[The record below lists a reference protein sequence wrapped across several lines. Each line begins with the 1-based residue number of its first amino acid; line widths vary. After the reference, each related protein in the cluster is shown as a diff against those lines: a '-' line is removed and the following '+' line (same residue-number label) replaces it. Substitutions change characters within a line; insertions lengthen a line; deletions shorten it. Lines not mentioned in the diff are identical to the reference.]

1 VHKFRAPRKRR
12 TRIRQSSAQA
22 PNRAFRFFARRTAA
36 HYRGGVDSSTRK
48 RSTALLRIALVL
60 FAIGLVAIVA
70 ILFFPV
76 FSDAKPPLG
85 LYLTAMFSA
94 PAGFVLALVY
104 ALASGRR
111 AR

>member
-1 VHKFRAPRKRR
+1 MDTTHGQSGTRK
-12 TRIRQSSAQA
+12 
-22 PNRAFRFFARRTAA
+22 
-36 HYRGGVDSSTRK
+36 SSTV
-48 RSTALLRIALVL
+48 LLRIALAL

-70 ILFFPV
+70 ILLFPI
-76 FSDAKPPLG
+76 FSDAKPPLS

-94 PAGFVLALVY
+94 PTGFVLALVY

>member
-1 VHKFRAPRKRR
+1 MKHSSSSHPALRITVVHVDTTHGRSR
-12 TRIRQSSAQA
+12 TRK
-22 PNRAFRFFARRTAA
+22 
-36 HYRGGVDSSTRK
+36 SSTV
-48 RSTALLRIALVL
+48 LLRIALAL

-70 ILFFPV
+70 ILLFPI
-76 FSDAKPPLG
+76 FSDSKPPLS

>member
-1 VHKFRAPRKRR
+1 ML
-12 TRIRQSSAQA
+12 QSSAVS
-22 PNRAFRFFARRTAA
+22 PDRAFELFPHRAPHSAPLRTTVG
-36 HYRGGVDSSTRK
+36 YVDTTTRK
-48 RSTALLRIALVL
+48 SSTALLRIALTL

-70 ILFFPV
+70 ILMFPI

-94 PAGFVLALVY
+94 PTGFLLALVY

>member
-1 VHKFRAPRKRR
+1 M
-12 TRIRQSSAQA
+12 
-22 PNRAFRFFARRTAA
+22 
-36 HYRGGVDSSTRK
+36 
-48 RSTALLRIALVL
+48 L

-104 ALASGRR
+104 ALLSGRR

>member
-1 VHKFRAPRKRR
+1 MVYVDTTTRK
-12 TRIRQSSAQA
+12 
-22 PNRAFRFFARRTAA
+22 
-36 HYRGGVDSSTRK
+36 SST
-48 RSTALLRIALVL
+48 TLLRIALAL

-70 ILFFPV
+70 ILMFPI

-94 PAGFVLALVY
+94 PTGFVLALVY